1 MGATSAHECAGVLC
15 DELPTLSQWN
25 TGDATTNQGRET
37 RGYRLFYYEDY
48 PTWRHAVTSEERGGA
63 RFSTQ
68 RQRYTHRQGNTML
81 DKLVK
86 EHIILGVDP
95 GTLFMG
101 YALLHTIGS
110 RVEILD
116 FGVYDVHKLEDQ
128 YARLQK
134 EFFFLQELI
143 EKYHP
148 TILAIESQFVD
159 KNPQTMIKIVHAQ
172 GVAIAAAL
180 SKDVPVQ
187 EYSPMKVKMAITG
200 NGHADKQQVA
210 DMLQR
215 FLHIPDERMPKKLDA
230 TDALGIAYCHY
241 LQLGLPLRE
250 KGAKNWT
257 TFANQKGLVD
267 RQLTTPNARLI
278 AAMQTAK
285 KKK

>member
-1 MGATSAHECAGVLC
+1 
-15 DELPTLSQWN
+15 
-25 TGDATTNQGRET
+25 
-37 RGYRLFYYEDY
+37 
-48 PTWRHAVTSEERGGA
+48 
-63 RFSTQ
+63 
-68 RQRYTHRQGNTML
+68 ML

-101 YALLHTIGS
+101 YAIIHTMGS
-110 RVEILD
+110 QVKILD

-143 EKYHP
+143 DKYHP
-148 TILAIESQFVD
+148 TVLAIESQFVD

-180 SKDVPVQ
+180 SKDIPVQ
-187 EYSPMKVKMAITG
+187 EYSPMKIKMAITG

-210 DMLQR
+210 AMLQR
-215 FLHIPDERMPKKLDA
+215 FLRIPDEQMPRKLDA

-241 LQLGLPLRE
+241 LQLGMPIRE

-257 TFANQKGLVD
+257 AFAKQKGLVD
-267 RQLTTPNARLI
+267 RQLTGPNAQLL
-278 AAMQTAK
+278 AAMQTSRK
-285 KKK
+285 RR

>member
-1 MGATSAHECAGVLC
+1 M
-15 DELPTLSQWN
+15 Q
-25 TGDATTNQGRET
+25 
-37 RGYRLFYYEDY
+37 
-48 PTWRHAVTSEERGGA
+48 
-63 RFSTQ
+63 
-68 RQRYTHRQGNTML
+68 

-101 YALLHTIGS
+101 YAILHTVGS
-110 RVEILD
+110 KVEILD

-128 YARLQK
+128 YARLQR
-134 EFFFLQELI
+134 EFFFIQQLI
-143 EKYHP
+143 DKYHP

-187 EYSPMKVKMAITG
+187 EYSPMKIKMAITG
-200 NGHADKQQVA
+200 NGHATKQQVA

-215 FLHIPDERMPKKLDA
+215 FLHIVNEDMPKKLDA

-241 LQLGLPLRE
+241 LQLGMPIRE

-257 TFANQKGLVD
+257 TFAKQKGLVEKS
-267 RQLTTPNARLI
+267 QSSPNVRLM
-278 AAMQTAK
+278 AALQTAK
-285 KKK
+285 RKK

>member
-1 MGATSAHECAGVLC
+1 
-15 DELPTLSQWN
+15 
-25 TGDATTNQGRET
+25 
-37 RGYRLFYYEDY
+37 
-48 PTWRHAVTSEERGGA
+48 
-63 RFSTQ
+63 
-68 RQRYTHRQGNTML
+68 ML
-81 DKLVK
+81 DKLVN

-95 GTLFMG
+95 GTLYMG
-101 YALLHTIGS
+101 YAVLHTVGS
-110 RVEILD
+110 KVEILE
-116 FGVYDVHKLEDQ
+116 FGVYDVHKLDDQ

-143 EKYHP
+143 EKHKP

-215 FLHIPDERMPKKLDA
+215 FLHIPADKMPKKLDA

-241 LQLGLPLRE
+241 LQLGLPVSGG
-250 KGAKNWT
+250 GAKSWT
-257 TFANQKGLVD
+257 TYAKQKGLVEKEKS
-267 RQLTTPNARLI
+267 TPNARLM
-278 AAMQTAK
+278 AALQKGK